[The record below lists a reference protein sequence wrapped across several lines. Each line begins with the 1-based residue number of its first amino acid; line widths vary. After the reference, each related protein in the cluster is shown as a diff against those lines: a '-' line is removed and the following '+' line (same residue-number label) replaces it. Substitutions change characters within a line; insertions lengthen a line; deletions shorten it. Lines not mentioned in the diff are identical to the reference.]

1 MGGLVNLIG
10 GTKGA
15 ELSCFTFSHIL
26 AATDNFS
33 EKKLVGNGG
42 FGYVYKVIFISRQ
55 PIVWYMFLNCL
66 SIAPRSKEHLEMHS
80 PLGMGYSS

>member
-1 MGGLVNLIG
+1 MKMGGLVNLIG

-42 FGYVYKVIFISRQ
+42 FGYVYKVIFSSSQ
-55 PIVWYMFLNCL
+55 PIV
-66 SIAPRSKEHLEMHS
+66 
-80 PLGMGYSS
+80 